1 MHCDYS
7 SFIIIII
14 DIFTIRNWNRK
25 TSFIV
30 RVEKISLT
38 LGGEYTSIV
47 LSKFGIWPGVIQSL
61 LWPLHNTLLVTWI
74 MVIFVS
80 TLFGSIYLII
90 LAIVFPGTEFSLEDI
105 FTQEII
111 PCRRAIR
118 NLCGVHHVVSVRILG
133 LLLYPLGW
141 LCAIAQ
147 NTKEYISFG
156 KYMNL
161 RNDMIASVTAGVL
174 YVVISMMTWW
184 YWLYVLPLVA
194 VTARDSLKGN

>member
-1 MHCDYS
+1 
-7 SFIIIII
+7 
-14 DIFTIRNWNRK
+14 
-25 TSFIV
+25 
-30 RVEKISLT
+30 
-38 LGGEYTSIV
+38 
-47 LSKFGIWPGVIQSL
+47 
-61 LWPLHNTLLVTWI
+61 

-194 VTARDSLKGN
+194 VTASICAITIGCGTCIIDFARFPLKNQE